1 MAQGPPLPHRSDSLP
16 DYQLTP
22 PIPPKPQFASESQ
35 SDKKSGILKKMATMD
50 QLNMEISV
58 NQEIESKNHYRNCF
72 KTFHDYYLK
81 GQLCDIDIKVGE
93 KTFSCHRVIL
103 SSVSNYFRTMFMS
116 EMTESRQREVTI
128 HDIDESAM
136 EKLVQYAYTAKVQLT
151 TENVQPILYAASI
164 LQIEMVAKAC
174 CEFMKKHLHPT
185 NCIGVHNFAHQH
197 NRIELI
203 KMADDYI
210 LENFLEVVDTEE
222 FKTLPIDLLEKLV
235 SSSDLN
241 VENENQIYEGVMKW
255 VKMDTENRKCHL
267 GKLMSKIKLPLLSPA
282 YLLQTV
288 ATEELIRKDLECR
301 DYVDEA
307 KAYQMSLASLV
318 SNVRIS
324 ETTRPRKSYAG
335 VLFCVG
341 GRGASGDPF
350 KSIEV
355 YDPRRNRWFQVSE
368 MNTRR
373 RHVGVCCSGGLLY
386 AIGGHDGTKHLKSG
400 EVFDP
405 ALNTWKSSVKPMST
419 PRRGI
424 ALACLGAAIYA
435 VGGLDDS
442 TCYSLVERYDPSVD
456 QWTMVAN
463 MNIPRGGVG
472 VTALKDNIYA
482 VGGNDGIS
490 SLDKCEK
497 YDPLLNKWTF
507 IAPMNRHRAGAGVA
521 ELDGYLYVVGGF
533 DDSSPLD
540 SCERYD
546 PHTNTWTFVTG
557 MSCCRGGVG
566 VASLGGQM
574 YAVGGHD
581 GSNYLSSVESYDPI
595 EDKWTFVS
603 SIGNCRAGAGI
614 SYASYTSTMLV
625 SCGICADGRM
635 PTI

>member
-22 PIPPKPQFASESQ
+22 PIPPKPQFASEPQ

-235 SSSDLN
+235 SSPDLN

-324 ETTRPRKSYAG
+324 ENTRPRKSYAG
-335 VLFCVG
+335 EIKNFTCL
-341 GRGASGDPF
+341 
-350 KSIEV
+350 
-355 YDPRRNRWFQVSE
+355 
-368 MNTRR
+368 
-373 RHVGVCCSGGLLY
+373 
-386 AIGGHDGTKHLKSG
+386 IGGGGELLKNSILAQLHLCHY
-400 EVFDP
+400 F
-405 ALNTWKSSVKPMST
+405 N
-419 PRRGI
+419 
-424 ALACLGAAIYA
+424 
-435 VGGLDDS
+435 
-442 TCYSLVERYDPSVD
+442 
-456 QWTMVAN
+456 
-463 MNIPRGGVG
+463 
-472 VTALKDNIYA
+472 
-482 VGGNDGIS
+482 
-490 SLDKCEK
+490 
-497 YDPLLNKWTF
+497 
-507 IAPMNRHRAGAGVA
+507 
-521 ELDGYLYVVGGF
+521 
-533 DDSSPLD
+533 
-540 SCERYD
+540 
-546 PHTNTWTFVTG
+546 
-557 MSCCRGGVG
+557 
-566 VASLGGQM
+566 
-574 YAVGGHD
+574 
-581 GSNYLSSVESYDPI
+581 
-595 EDKWTFVS
+595 
-603 SIGNCRAGAGI
+603 
-614 SYASYTSTMLV
+614 
-625 SCGICADGRM
+625 
-635 PTI
+635 